1 MEFFFVSDYYVMI
14 FNEMVTFYQN
24 LFSGG
29 VAAAMLILAVG
40 AVVSVELSK
49 AAVELVKKM
58 GADKALEAMGAKNF
72 FKKAGIKFSVAEF
85 TGWLVKWFVMI
96 FALLAAVDI
105 LKLQEVSIFLQKIL
119 DYIPMLVG
127 ALAVLTVGMIFAQL
141 VYEAIEGASV
151 ATGIKAYR
159 FAAVVAKWV
168 LIIITLLVVMEQ
180 TGIGTTTIQI
190 FASGLS
196 LMVAL
201 AGGLAFGLGGQYQ
214 AKEMIDEIKHKVAQK

>member
-29 VAAAMLILAVG
+29 VAAAMLTLAVG
-40 AVVSVELSK
+40 AVASVELSK
-49 AAVELVKKM
+49 ASVELVKKM

-72 FKKAGIKFSVAEF
+72 FKKASIKFSVAEF

-141 VYEAIEGASV
+141 VYEAIEGASI
-151 ATGIKAYR
+151 ATGIKAYK

-180 TGIGTTTIQI
+180 TGIGTMTIQI

-214 AKEMIDEIKHKVAQK
+214 AKEMIDEIKHKVSQK